1 MARPAVAKAM
11 LRKLSLIGL
20 LLPAPA
26 LAHPHVFVQV
36 EMAVAFDAQGGVA
49 VRLDWVYDAYFSM
62 LVTADL
68 GIDID
73 GDLQLTPDEQ
83 ALLDAQVAA
92 WPADFDGDLEVAQG
106 DTILPL
112 APKRDHAMVY
122 ENGIIRETHLRPVAQ
137 LADRA
142 APLTILPYDP
152 SYYVAYTLA
161 GPVSV
166 TGRDD
171 CTVDIIPANLDAAYT
186 LVEEL
191 LYGRPASDVGP
202 DEDFPEVGRSFAD
215 KVVVT
220 CAGLL

>member
-1 MARPAVAKAM
+1 M
-11 LRKLSLIGL
+11 LRKLSVFPL

-36 EMAVAFDAQGGVA
+36 EMAVVFDVQGGVG

-68 GIDID
+68 GIDMD
-73 GDLQLTPDEQ
+73 GDLQLTPEEQ
-83 ALLDAQVAA
+83 ALLDTQIAA
-92 WPADFDGDLEVAQG
+92 WPADFDGDLEVVQG

-122 ENGIIRETHLRPVAQ
+122 ADGIMRETHLRPLAQ
-137 LADRA
+137 VADRS

-152 SYYVAYTLA
+152 TYYVAYSLA
-161 GPVSV
+161 GPVTV
-166 TGRDD
+166 EGRGD
-171 CTVDIIPANLDAAYT
+171 CTVDIIPANLDAAYS
-186 LVEEL
+186 LVDEL

-215 KVVVT
+215 SVVVT